1 MHANDHAPPPGPP
14 EHPPTAATAAATTAQ
29 PSTPPAPPNQLFLGT
44 FIFAKSLDELEYL
57 HSAAVF
63 VEGATGK
70 IVALERDAD
79 RTRTVDQTLVRLG
92 WSAAETKIIDIATE
106 APSTQGDD
114 GAGAAGGGDGGG
126 ERKVTVGR
134 DGVRFFFPGF
144 VDTHIHASQYPNA
157 GIFGKTTLLDW
168 LHRYTFPLEASL
180 ASDPARAR
188 RVYSRCV
195 ARTLAHGT
203 TAASYFA
210 TTDVAAT
217 NLLADLCLAR
227 GQRALVGRVCMDDP
241 RTCPAWYRDESA
253 AESVA
258 RTRAC
263 VAHARRR
270 DPDGAL
276 VRPVVTPRFA
286 PSCSREAMRGLGALA
301 RAEALH
307 VQTHV
312 SENEGEC
319 ALVADMFPE
328 ETRASLGED
337 EEGVGGVEG
346 GGYAGVY
353 DAFGLLGPR
362 TILAHGV
369 HLTEPEARLLAARGA
384 GVSHCP
390 ASNGALTSGAA
401 RVRWLLDRGVRVGL
415 GTDVSGGYSAS
426 VLEAARQAS
435 LVSRQVAASL
445 PEGAARERAKLGVE
459 EVLFLATRGGARLLG
474 LEGVVGAF
482 EVGMEWDAQMVC
494 LGGAGEGEDEE
505 NVDVPGHDGNV
516 DVFGWESW
524 EEVVAKWLFGGDDRN
539 TKKVW
544 VKGRLVHERT

>member
-1 MHANDHAPPPGPP
+1 MNANDHPPPPGPP
-14 EHPPTAATAAATTAQ
+14 EHPPTTTAATTAQ
-29 PSTPPAPPNQLFLGT
+29 PSPPPAPPNQLFLGT

-106 APSTQGDD
+106 APAPQTPPTQGDGANAAATA
-114 GAGAAGGGDGGG
+114 GAGD
-126 ERKVTVGR
+126 RKATVGR

-168 LHRYTFPLEASL
+168 LNRYTFPLEASL
-180 ASDPARAR
+180 AADPAKAR
-188 RVYSRCV
+188 RVYARCV

-210 TTDVAAT
+210 TTDVGAT
-217 NLLADLCLAR
+217 NLLADICLAR
-227 GQRALVGRVCMDDP
+227 GQRALVGRVCMDEP

-263 VAHARRR
+263 VAHARAR
-270 DPDGAL
+270 DPEGHL

-286 PSCSREAMRGLGALA
+286 PSCSRAAMQALGELA
-301 RAEALH
+301 AAEALH

-328 ETRASLGED
+328 ETSRDGC
-337 EEGVGGVEG
+337 

-369 HLTEPEARLLAARGA
+369 HLSEAEARLLAARGA

-390 ASNGALTSGAA
+390 CSNGALTSGAA
-401 RVRWLLDRGVRVGL
+401 RVRWLLDRGVDVGL

-435 LVSRQVAASL
+435 LVSRQVAAGT
-445 PEGAARERAKLGVE
+445 PEGEARERAKLSVE
-459 EVLFLATRGGARLLG
+459 EVLFLATRGGAKLLG
-474 LEGVVGAF
+474 LEGTVGAF
-482 EVGMEWDAQMVC
+482 EVGMEWDAQMVS
-494 LGGAGEGEDEE
+494 LGGAGECEGDE
-505 NVDVPGHDGNV
+505 PGDGNV